1 MVHDQIPKFYQ
12 EVLDSE
18 FPQVLKDGL
27 LVTGAQQLE
36 EIFSLH
42 KNELSLIVYII
53 VFGLTGYSIWNNKLE
68 ENSGDIVYSIFWL

>member
-1 MVHDQIPKFYQ
+1 MVQDQVLEFYQ

-18 FPQVLKDGL
+18 FPQVLKD
-27 LVTGAQQLE
+27 VTGARQLE